1 MSSRPKPSSA
11 VREERL
17 QATIHEVNLM
27 MARLFNRRVRD
38 VGLTR
43 SQWQALYLLNRHDGL
58 TQTELADGLV
68 MAKPPLGKVIDRLEK
83 DGWVERRDD
92 AQDRRVKRVF
102 ITQKVEPLIAP
113 LAEIMDE
120 IGAIA
125 TRGMSDAERHRLS
138 DLLRRAHKNL
148 SSAVTTP

>member
-1 MSSRPKPSSA
+1 
-11 VREERL
+11 
-17 QATIHEVNLM
+17 M

-43 SQWQALYLLNRHDGL
+43 SQWQALYLLNRDDGL
-58 TQTELADGLV
+58 TQTELADRLV
-68 MAKPPLGKVIDRLEK
+68 MAKPPLGKVIDRLEE

-102 ITQKVEPLIAP
+102 ITRKVEPLIAP
-113 LAEIMDE
+113 LAKIIDE

-138 DLLRRAHKNL
+138 DLLRRAHHNL
-148 SSAVTTP
+148 SSAVATQ